1 MKVWRRPRPGVV
13 EPVRGLTGS
22 GIGEGDGDLDRA
34 TDDLVGASRRE
45 RFDAGGTFSALLLL
59 LQFLGSEPTIGMRL
73 CLLVLRSARGA
84 MLEVDQALSR

>member
-1 MKVWRRPRPGVV
+1 MKVLRRPRPGVV

-59 LQFLGSEPTIGMRL
+59 QSLASKPTTGMRL
-73 CLLVLRSARGA
+73 CLLALRSARGA
-84 MLEVDQALSR
+84 MLEIDQVLSR

>member
-1 MKVWRRPRPGVV
+1 VKVLRRPRPGVV

-59 LQFLGSEPTIGMRL
+59 QFLASKPTTGMRL
-73 CLLVLRSARGA
+73 CLLALRSARGA
-84 MLEVDQALSR
+84 MLEVDQVLSR

>member
-45 RFDAGGTFSALLLL
+45 RFDAGGTLA
-59 LQFLGSEPTIGMRL
+59 
-73 CLLVLRSARGA
+73 LRSARGA
-84 MLEVDQALSR
+84 MLEVDQVLSR

>member
-73 CLLVLRSARGA
+73 CLLALRSARGA
-84 MLEVDQALSR
+84 MLEVDQVLSR